1 MFSQCNSHL
10 QLMEYHAYQPFQINL
25 QSLQRLLQSLI
36 RMFKLE
42 KLHISLF
49 HPILILNFAM

>member
-1 MFSQCNSHL
+1 
-10 QLMEYHAYQPFQINL
+10 MEYHAYQPLQINL

-42 KLHISLF
+42 KLHILLF
-49 HPILILNFAM
+49 HRILILNFAM